1 MRVVTAVGLAMALAF
16 AVSAN
21 AAELKSGP
29 QAGEEVGAYDVIKVA
44 GNPHDGV
51 KVGEELCYRCKMGNR
66 PMVMV
71 FARKSDKNLAKL
83 VKELDKVVAKNQEE
97 KKMGAFVALI
107 GTKEEEKAKATAEK
121 LVKET
126 EAANIAVVV
135 PKDQP
140 DGPESYKIDP
150 KADVTVLIYVK
161 GEVAANHALP
171 AGGLNESAT
180 KKIIADTDKILN

>member
-1 MRVVTAVGLAMALAF
+1 MFT
-16 AVSAN
+16 SAQ

-29 QAGEEVGAYDVIKVA
+29 QSGEEVGAFDVVKVA

-71 FARKSDKNLAKL
+71 FARKSDKRLAEL

-107 GTKEEEKAKATAEK
+107 GDPKEDIAKAAAEK
-121 LVKET
+121 LVKDT
-126 EAANIAVVV
+126 EARNIAVVV

-140 DGPESYKIDP
+140 DGPKDYKLDP
-150 KADVTVLIYVK
+150 KAEVTVLIYK
-161 GEVAANHALP
+161 QGTVAANHALP
-171 AGGLNESAT
+171 TGELNEKIV
-180 KKIIADTDKILN
+180 KKIIEDTSKILN